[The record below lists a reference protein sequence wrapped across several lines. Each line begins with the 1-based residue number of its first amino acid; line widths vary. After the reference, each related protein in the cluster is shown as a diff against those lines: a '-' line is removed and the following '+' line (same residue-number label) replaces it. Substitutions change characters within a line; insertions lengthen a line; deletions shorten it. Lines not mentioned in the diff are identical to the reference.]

1 MKKILFAP
9 ILCLSSL
16 FLFAEEP
23 VNEKV
28 MQAFTETFK
37 NAREVVWY
45 EHPNSY
51 EVKFKQNEI
60 VSRVSYDN
68 EGNIVRSIRY
78 YYEDNLPL
86 YIREKLK
93 KDFRNK
99 KIFGITELANA
110 NEINYFIVLEDDKN
124 WFQVHSGSNGEIS
137 LLKKFNKA

>member
-1 MKKILFAP
+1 
-9 ILCLSSL
+9 
-16 FLFAEEP
+16 
-23 VNEKV
+23 